1 MCSAWS
7 AGFDILVSQDTRH
20 DPGERVSPPSKMGGE
35 DSLPG
40 VMAKWEVVKDANGS
54 AVVLGKGAFGEQA
67 IFASRH

>member
-1 MCSAWS
+1 
-7 AGFDILVSQDTRH
+7 
-20 DPGERVSPPSKMGGE
+20 MGGE

-54 AVVLGKGAFGEQA
+54 AVVLGKGAFCEQA